1 MTTFRV
7 SGNILYKESPT
18 SPEGWKLVPID
29 FEYASYN
36 YRGYDIA
43 NHFCE
48 WMYEYHVDKPPYFRA
63 ILEDYP
69 NKDQQR
75 AFCSRY
81 LQAYH
86 STSSTSAGS
95 ESCNHG
101 DKDFEAEVKGLMLE
115 VDALRLMSHFFWG
128 MWALVQSQISD
139 IKFGYLDYAMLRFE
153 HYFIHKQELLEA
165 TEFKL
170 D

>member
-1 MTTFRV
+1 M
-7 SGNILYKESPT
+7 
-18 SPEGWKLVPID
+18 
-29 FEYASYN
+29 
-36 YRGYDIA
+36 
-43 NHFCE
+43 
-48 WMYEYHVDKPPYFRA
+48 DKPPYFRA

-69 NKDQQR
+69 NKNQQR
-75 AFCSRY
+75 AFCTRY

-86 STSSTSAGS
+86 SSSTSGGS
-95 ESCNHG
+95 DSCNLG
-101 DKDFEAEVKGLMLE
+101 DKDLEVEVKDLMLE

-139 IKFGYLDYAMLRFE
+139 IKFGYLDYSMVRFE

>member
-1 MTTFRV
+1 
-7 SGNILYKESPT
+7 
-18 SPEGWKLVPID
+18 
-29 FEYASYN
+29 
-36 YRGYDIA
+36 
-43 NHFCE
+43 
-48 WMYEYHVDKPPYFRA
+48 MYEYHVDKPPYFRA

-101 DKDFEAEVKGLMLE
+101 DKDFEAEVKDLMLE